1 MDRVATIHIN
11 KQSHKFSAAHFTIF
25 SKTERE
31 RLHGHNYGVSARI
44 VANMG
49 ENGFAA
55 DYNVYKRCLQSLCDA
70 HDEYVLLAKHSP
82 WLHILEKEGEYLATF
97 AGKTLRF
104 PVDETLLLPVVNI
117 TVEELSYYFLN
128 QVILEDQIGV
138 LRELEIY
145 VSSGAGQSGSALWR
159 AEKNI

>member
-1 MDRVATIHIN
+1 MNSSVTIKLN
-11 KQSHKFSAAHFTIF
+11 RNDLKFSAAHFTIF

-70 HDEYVLLAKHSP
+70 HDEYVLLAKYSP